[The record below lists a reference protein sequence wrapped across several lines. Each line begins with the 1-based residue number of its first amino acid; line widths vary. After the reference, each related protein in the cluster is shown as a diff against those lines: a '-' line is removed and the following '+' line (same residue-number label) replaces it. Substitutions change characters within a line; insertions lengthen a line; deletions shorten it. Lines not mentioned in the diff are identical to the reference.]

1 MGLRANAS
9 GTFGGT
15 DSGTGVQVGP
25 GSFMFMLSG
34 TFVGTVV
41 AEVSFD
47 GGTTWIPLTLP
58 WTATAVS
65 LTAPLA
71 LVLYLAAD
79 VCDGK
84 VPVQVRARCSA
95 YTSGTITW
103 RIAQAT
109 TLGN

>member
-1 MGLRANAS
+1 MGIRANAS

-15 DSGTGVQVGP
+15 GNGTAVAVGP
-25 GSFMFMLSG
+25 GSFLFALSG

-41 AEVSFD
+41 AEVSLD

-58 WTATAVS
+58 WTVTAVS

-71 LVLYLAAD
+71 LILFMAAD
-79 VCDGK
+79 VGDSK
-84 VPVQVRARCSA
+84 AAVQVRARCSA

-109 TLGN
+109 TIQN